1 MLPCG
6 FLQTRRS
13 EETLTKEV
21 PRKPRTRASS
31 AQDPK
36 EFKIQ
41 SEHSESD
48 EDLIEYHVPGRT
60 LEIESRIVSNTNPVA
75 STRSGR
81 TANLPGV
88 EPVSE
93 KDGECHVQEKLVN
106 DTNLPEPV
114 ERNSLDLLEAEVVEA
129 LEDESEGEIEREND
143 QEKAVEREND
153 QEEFAGDHNKSAENS
168 NGIDARDNVSS
179 QKESAISG
187 IAKNGST

>member
-1 MLPCG
+1 MHPYLLLPCG
-6 FLQTRRS
+6 FLQTGRS

-21 PRKPRTRASS
+21 PRQPRTRASS

-36 EFKIQ
+36 EFEIQ

-93 KDGECHVQEKLVN
+93 KVGECHVQEKPVN

-114 ERNSLDLLEAEVVEA
+114 ERNSLDLKLK
-129 LEDESEGEIEREND
+129 LLKIWKMNLK
-143 QEKAVEREND
+143 EKLKEKMIKRKLLKE
-153 QEEFAGDHNKSAENS
+153 KMIKRNS
-168 NGIDARDNVSS
+168 LVIITQ
-179 QKESAISG
+179 QKIQME
-187 IAKNGST
+187 